1 MNKIG
6 NGTPDDY
13 KAFQLL
19 SEVADEQPITQRE
32 LASRLGIALGLVNS
46 YLKNFVAKGYIRIK
60 SYPHNRYAYLLTP
73 HGMAEKARLAY
84 QHVNYFTNLY
94 TVTRKDY
101 LKLFSEL
108 AERGISRVA
117 FCGVDEVAEIAWL
130 SLQEIGMEL
139 TEVMD
144 DDYAGN
150 VFMGKNVVTLAQGL
164 LSGNL
169 PVVITSL
176 KRSKYLR
183 CIPALTLG

>member
-1 MNKIG
+1 
-6 NGTPDDY
+6 
-13 KAFQLL
+13 
-19 SEVADEQPITQRE
+19 
-32 LASRLGIALGLVNS
+32 
-46 YLKNFVAKGYIRIK
+46 
-60 SYPHNRYAYLLTP
+60 
-73 HGMAEKARLAY
+73 EKARLAY

-108 AERGISRVA
+108 ADRGISRVA

-164 LSGNL
+164 LPGNL

-176 KRSKYLR
+176 KRSESLR
-183 CIPALTLG
+183 LRLHALGVADDDILHPGFDVGLRIG